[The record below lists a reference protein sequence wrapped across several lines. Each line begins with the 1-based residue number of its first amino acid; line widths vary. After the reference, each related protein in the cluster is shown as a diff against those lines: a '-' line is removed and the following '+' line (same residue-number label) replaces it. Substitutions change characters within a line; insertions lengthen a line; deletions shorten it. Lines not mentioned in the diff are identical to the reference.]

1 MPKQMK
7 TKVANCDLEETARV
21 RQRILVVRGH
31 RVMLD
36 GDLAKVYGVTTKRLN
51 EQLRRNRHRF
61 PEDFAFRLTLE
72 EAKDVAALR
81 SQNATLKKGQHI
93 KHPPHVFTEHGA
105 IMLAS
110 VLNSKVAVQASIY
123 VVRAFV
129 QMRAAMAE
137 YATLSRRIDNLE
149 ATYDGRF
156 QKVFEAIRALI
167 TVPEK
172 PQPRIG
178 FVGKTLPKRGKES
191 Q

>member
-1 MPKQMK
+1 ME

-36 GDLAKVYGVTTKRLN
+36 GDLAKLYGVTTKRLN
-51 EQLRRNRHRF
+51 QQFGRNRHRF

-72 EAKDVAALR
+72 EAKKVAATRL
-81 SQNATLKKGQHI
+81 QNATLKKGRNI

-129 QMRAAMAE
+129 QMRAGLLE
-137 YATLSRRIDNLE
+137 YADLSRRVDELA
-149 ATYDGRF
+149 ATYDHRF
-156 QKVFEAIRALI
+156 QQVFTAIRNLMAI
-167 TVPEK
+167 PSKSHRT
-172 PQPRIG
+172 IG
-178 FVGKTLPKRGKES
+178 FVGGTRKQRKEKP
-191 Q
+191 